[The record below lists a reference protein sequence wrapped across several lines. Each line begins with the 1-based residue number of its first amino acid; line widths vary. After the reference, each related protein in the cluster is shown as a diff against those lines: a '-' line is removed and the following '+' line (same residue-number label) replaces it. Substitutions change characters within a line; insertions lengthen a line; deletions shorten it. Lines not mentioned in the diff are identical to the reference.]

1 MWKATVSADVAVI
14 HNVTLTPSSNTWTP
28 NTASTRRQ
36 QGMKDSRKW
45 SAGTDVTYLM
55 NPDTSFMVGY
65 MYEWGSQLLFGINCT
80 DQQYR
85 SPIRAPVLP
94 ITDQRHD
101 HRAYVH
107 RRGALR
113 RHPAKA

>member
-1 MWKATVSADVAVI
+1 MRD
-14 HNVTLTPSSNTWTP
+14 
-28 NTASTRRQ
+28 
-36 QGMKDSRKW
+36 GRKW
-45 SAGTDVTYLM
+45 SAGSDITYLM

-65 MYEWGSQLLFGINCT
+65 MYEWGSQLLYGVNCT
-80 DQQYR
+80 VERYR
-85 SPIRAPVLP
+85 TPNPCTARSGDP
-94 ITDQRHD
+94 DQRHH